1 MSERRSDDLNDWK
14 CRYCNGTLASVPLAK
29 HATDEWL
36 DAALWLHEHGC
47 EKEPEGVIHV

>member
-47 EKEPEGVIHV
+47 EKELEGVVR